1 MMRVMRTFW
10 FSIADL
16 GFSQL
21 CLKSFHREGKIFLA
35 SKCASMRQVLSVFL
49 KEWKIFLAVAAV
61 LSLQLISA
69 GQLRLCGAVL
79 IGGLLNFFYFL
90 STAARLEAAANSPA
104 PQAKKIMLIGLLLRL
119 GMIFAVLAVAVHIS
133 TELFLAA
140 AVSFGVF
147 YFATLF
153 ILARSEIKRKF

>member
-1 MMRVMRTFW
+1 MPV
-10 FSIADL
+10 
-16 GFSQL
+16 
-21 CLKSFHREGKIFLA
+21 A

-147 YFATLF
+147 YFATLVV
-153 ILARSEIKRKF
+153 LARSEIKRKF

>member
-1 MMRVMRTFW
+1 MPALCQRTKKFVTSAAQEN
-10 FSIADL
+10 FFRS
-16 GFSQL
+16 
-21 CLKSFHREGKIFLA
+21 KGKISIV
-35 SKCASMRQVLSVFL
+35 SKFSRMRQILSTF
-49 KEWKIFLAVAAV
+49 KASWKIFLGVAAV

-79 IGGLLNFFYFL
+79 IGALLNFFYFL

-104 PQAKKIMLIGLLLRL
+104 SQAKKIMLVGLLLRL
-119 GMIFAVLAVAVHIS
+119 GMIFAVLAVAVHIA

-147 YFATLF
+147 YLTTLF
-153 ILARSEIKRKF
+153 ILARSEIKRHF

>member
-1 MMRVMRTFW
+1 M
-10 FSIADL
+10 
-16 GFSQL
+16 
-21 CLKSFHREGKIFLA
+21 
-35 SKCASMRQVLSVFL
+35 
-49 KEWKIFLAVAAV
+49 AVAAV